1 MRLIVGLGNP
11 GSRYSLTRHNI
22 GWMVVDAF
30 ARGNDFPKPAKRFKS
45 AFYGPVKIDGS
56 DICLIRPLTYM
67 NRSGFAVRAVMEE
80 YEISTENVLAVYD
93 DVALDLGRI
102 RLRAKGSAGG
112 HNGMR
117 SIISMLNTDQI
128 PRLRLGVR
136 TSPEINDLVEYVLE
150 PFNKRSLPILEQ
162 VIDEAVKSLRYWLQ
176 VDIQRAMSCINSIDL
191 SE

>member
-1 MRLIVGLGNP
+1 LRLIVGLGNP

>member
-45 AFYGPVKIDGS
+45 AFYGPVNIDGS

>member
-30 ARGNDFPKPAKRFKS
+30 ARENDFPKPAKRFKS
-45 AFYGPVKIDGS
+45 AFYGPVNIDGS

-67 NRSGFAVRAVMEE
+67 NRSGFAVRAVVEE
-80 YEISTENVLAVYD
+80 YQISTENVLAVYD

-117 SIISMLNTDQI
+117 SIITMLNTDQI

-136 TSPEINDLVEYVLE
+136 TSAEISDLVDYVLE
-150 PFNKRSLPILEQ
+150 PFNKRSLPVLEQ
-162 VIDEAVKSLRYWLQ
+162 VIDEAVKSLRCWLQ
-176 VDIQRAMSCINSIDL
+176 VDIQRAMSCVNSTDL

>member
-30 ARGNDFPKPAKRFKS
+30 ARENDFPKPAKRFKS
-45 AFYGPVKIDGS
+45 AFYGPVNIDGS

-67 NRSGFAVRAVMEE
+67 NRSGFAVRAVVEE
-80 YEISTENVLAVYD
+80 YQISTENVLAVYD

-117 SIISMLNTDQI
+117 SIISMLHTDQI

-136 TSPEINDLVEYVLE
+136 TSAEISDLVEYVLE
-150 PFNKRSLPILEQ
+150 PFNKRSLPVLEQ
-162 VIDEAVKSLRYWLQ
+162 VIDEAVKSLRCWLQ
-176 VDIQRAMSCINSIDL
+176 VDIQRAMSCVNSTDL

>member
-30 ARGNDFPKPAKRFKS
+30 ARENDFPKPAKRFKS
-45 AFYGPVKIDGS
+45 AFYGPVNIDGS

-67 NRSGFAVRAVMEE
+67 NRSGFAVRAVVEE
-80 YEISTENVLAVYD
+80 YQISTENVLAVYD

-117 SIISMLNTDQI
+117 SIISMLHTDQI

-136 TSPEINDLVEYVLE
+136 TSAEISDLVDYVLE
-150 PFNKRSLPILEQ
+150 PFNKRSLPVLEQ
-162 VIDEAVKSLRYWLQ
+162 VIDEAVKSLRCWLQ
-176 VDIQRAMSCINSIDL
+176 VDIQRAMSCVNSTDL

>member
-1 MRLIVGLGNP
+1 LRLIVGLGNP

-30 ARGNDFPKPAKRFKS
+30 ARGHDFPKPAKRFKS
-45 AFYGPVKIDGS
+45 AFYGPVNIDGS

>member
-1 MRLIVGLGNP
+1 
-11 GSRYSLTRHNI
+11 
-22 GWMVVDAF
+22 MVVDAF

-45 AFYGPVKIDGS
+45 AFYGPVNIDGS

-117 SIISMLNTDQI
+117 SIISMLDTDQI

>member
-30 ARGNDFPKPAKRFKS
+30 ARENDFPKPAKRFKS
-45 AFYGPVKIDGS
+45 AFYGPVNIDGS

-67 NRSGFAVRAVMEE
+67 NRSGFAVRAVVEE
-80 YEISTENVLAVYD
+80 YQIPTENVLAVYD

-117 SIISMLNTDQI
+117 SIISMLHTDQI

-136 TSPEINDLVEYVLE
+136 TSTEINDLVEYVLE
-150 PFNKRSLPILEQ
+150 PFNKRSLPVLEQ
-162 VIDEAVKSLRYWLQ
+162 VIEEAVKSLRFWLQ
-176 VDIQRAMSCINSIDL
+176 VDIQRAMSYVNSTDL

>member
-1 MRLIVGLGNP
+1 LRLIVGLGNP

-45 AFYGPVKIDGS
+45 AFYGPVNIDGS

>member
-117 SIISMLNTDQI
+117 SIISMLDTDQI

>member
-1 MRLIVGLGNP
+1 LRLIVGLGNP

-45 AFYGPVKIDGS
+45 AFYGPVNIDGS

-117 SIISMLNTDQI
+117 SIISMLDTDQI

>member
-45 AFYGPVKIDGS
+45 AFYGPVNIDGS

-117 SIISMLNTDQI
+117 SIISMLDTDQI